1 MVIGTQTNTGGTG
14 SALGTQNNTEETVV
28 TNEDT
33 LLDDAVTESVEVDL
47 TPKPVTVGNTLTL
60 QNITATLQNYQ
71 NSSPALNFNI
81 SAPSGGV
88 SLGNA
93 GSLQLMSIDSAT
105 KQTLLSR
112 LQNLQF
118 TATPVTVNT
127 ELIPEASETDE
138 EDTGICLGAG
148 QKKSELAMKR
158 YGASTDV
165 SIEDCMDM
173 GVQTASLV
181 AEDFNFTVPNQNQ
194 NIANQSGQQM
204 LASSKGSNQSVLALL
219 S

>member
-1 MVIGTQTNTGGTG
+1 MVIGTQTNTDGTG
-14 SALGTQNNTEETVV
+14 STLGTQNNTEETVV

-33 LLDDAVTESVEVDL
+33 LLDDAATESVEVDL

-93 GSLQLMSIDSAT
+93 GSLKLMSIDSAT

-112 LQNLQF
+112 LQNLQL

-138 EDTGICLGAG
+138 EDTGTCLGAR
-148 QKKSELAMKR
+148 QKKSELAMER
-158 YGASTDV
+158 FGA
-165 SIEDCMDM
+165 SIEDCM
-173 GVQTASLV
+173 GVPTAPLV

>member
-14 SALGTQNNTEETVV
+14 STLGTQNNTEETVV
-28 TNEDT
+28 TNEGT
-33 LLDDAVTESVEVDL
+33 LLDDAATESVEVDL

-71 NSSPALNFNI
+71 DSSPALNFNI

-93 GSLQLMSIDSAT
+93 GSLKLMSIDSAT

-112 LQNLQF
+112 LQNLQL

-138 EDTGICLGAG
+138 EDTRTCLGANQNRG
-148 QKKSELAMKR
+148 ERTVSLF
-158 YGASTDV
+158 GLTDV